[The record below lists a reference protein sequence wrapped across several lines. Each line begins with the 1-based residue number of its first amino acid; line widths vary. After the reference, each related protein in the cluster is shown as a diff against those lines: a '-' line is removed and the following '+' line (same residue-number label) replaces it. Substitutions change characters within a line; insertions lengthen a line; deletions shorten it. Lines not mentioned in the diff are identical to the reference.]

1 MLVSGTVKTPRT
13 LEELLGPALLAQ
25 LDRLDL
31 GSRRLFAGKLPG
43 ERRGKRRGR
52 SVEFEDFRPYAKGDD
67 LRHIDWNLYAR
78 LDKLIV
84 KIFLEEQ
91 DLSVH
96 VAIDASAS
104 MAAGAAGGGGS
115 KSAMAMRLAAAVA
128 SIGLASRD
136 RVAVSVFGTGGVAH
150 SGAYRGKANLPPL
163 ARFIM
168 EKGAAAEAG
177 TESEPFAESMKQV
190 VGSRA
195 GKGVSV
201 VVSDFLQPGGYEEGL
216 RALAAGGGFDVHL
229 VQVLSPGELDPAAE
243 TGAGGQRGLSGDVRL
258 VDAETGLGKEV
269 TVSAALIER
278 YKARLA
284 AHVDGLARAATA
296 RDMSHTLIRSDA
308 DVAKVVAERL
318 RGAGVVR

>member
-1 MLVSGTVKTPRT
+1 VLVSGTVKTPRT

-31 GSRRLFAGKLPG
+31 GSKRLFAGKLPG

-52 SVEFEDFRPYAKGDD
+52 SVEFEDFRPYARGDD

-78 LDKLIV
+78 LDRLIV

-104 MAAGAAGGGGS
+104 MSAGGGS
-115 KSAMAMRLAAAVA
+115 KSALAMRLAAAMA

-136 RVAVSVFGTGGVAH
+136 RVAVSVFGTGKVAH
-150 SGAYRGKANLPPL
+150 SGAYRGRANLPQL

-168 EKGAAAEAG
+168 EKGSAAEAG
-177 TESEPFAESMKQV
+177 TEGEPFAESMKSV
-190 VGSRA
+190 VGARA

-229 VQVLSPGELDPAAE
+229 VQVLTPGELDPAAE

-284 AHVDGLARAATA
+284 AYVDELARAAAA
-296 RDMSHTLIRSDA
+296 RDMSHTLLRSDA
-308 DVAKVVAERL
+308 DVVKVVAERL
-318 RGAGVVR
+318 RGVGVVR